1 VSSSDSKH
9 EGSEGD
15 PVDPEA
21 TRPAQRTTVP
31 PPEDLDMDDAE
42 SEEATVMAKIPDE
55 LLAES
60 LRHRDDATKGGLRQ
74 MFARDSGSGRP
85 PPPVE
90 PEGDALLDMLFE
102 DARDERKVEAAPAAP
117 PPEAIA
123 EVATATPEPAAKA
136 RAMPPP
142 PPRRAIPEP
151 VSSGSR
157 EPLDTS
163 EGENASPITP
173 VAMAVAEDVA
183 DDASME
189 IDDLAGGAASEPP
202 PALEPS
208 RNTAPIPSRR
218 PPPSAFEREEDA
230 SALLLR
236 SHQRDA
242 WVARAEWLRA
252 EAGALSDLNGRARAL
267 LVVSE
272 LYAMAGEEATARA
285 VADEAREI
293 APSLPL
299 PHRQAR
305 GLLARDTDWPGV
317 LEVLEV
323 EAKSIPTPDARCHGA
338 LFGAEIA
345 RLIQGDDEG
354 AKKRLDQA
362 QRAAPEDPRAYV
374 QRLAEALAAAD
385 PEDGAPAPI
394 SKVRV
399 PDAAPLAP
407 LAEAARQVAAHRGV
421 ASKTARA
428 AGSTYESLLNVR
440 AAIAAGDH
448 AGAVS
453 GLEGLARAESLAG
466 GAGWLAAVLAAPIKE
481 TRARSV
487 EALRGVLDGSHGSAA
502 RRALA
507 ARAIELGDA
516 DAARAAM
523 ESPSSDAF
531 SPADRIALAALTGG
545 PRADVDPWLDTL
557 LGDPELAPIASA
569 ASAALGDPA
578 SASRVVFPA
587 GGLRARTAS
596 TLGRAMALTGEGAT
610 GRLRTAVLA
619 FVDAAPDH
627 GTARALALELDVDEG
642 NGGKVARAVASFRE
656 DADGERE
663 RALAGA
669 LIAEIS
675 GEIERAKAEYE
686 RARTLDLTS
695 EAVAR
700 AAAAH
705 AAGDAAAVLLTE
717 HGLAL
722 DGGSRA
728 AILLGEAAVRFIDAG
743 DDAESKELLTR
754 AAALDPTLPFA
765 YNLGERA
772 ARAAADNELLVEW
785 VRNRREASSDPLE
798 QAYDLVREALILTE
812 LGGESAEAAV
822 PLFEQ
827 ALRARPK
834 DAALRDLY
842 ERLSPEPL
850 ADRAAWREERA
861 AEAPPAEAA
870 RLALEAALELERTGD
885 LAGAARCARLAIAA
899 GENQLAPI
907 IVYRAALAG
916 HGTGDLIE
924 ALMPRAREASDPIER
939 LETYERLAELDERG
953 RGDGA
958 SALLWRRTILEDTPG
973 HLPTLRLVASSLIGA
988 GRDDE
993 LEPITFEIAKAL
1005 DGASAIAHA
1014 MLSARLRVRNGS
1026 WDDTREPVE
1035 IAYRHEPRGIWA
1047 LRQTAAHAR
1056 AQGQHQL
1063 ALEADRQLIE
1073 RTQRPSEAAT
1083 LSLRAAQSA
1092 VKAGLMDD
1100 ALAFLGHAIELS
1112 PTHLAIHIEMAAVL
1126 EQTGN
1131 FEGAAASLEAAASA
1145 AVSPEERAHNLY
1157 KAAILWQDKVNDI
1170 GRARAAFEGVVE
1182 LDPSYGDVFPRL
1194 QAIYVAEG
1202 ARAELAALL
1211 KRRLDAVT
1219 DPVERVE
1226 MEVLRGRALADVGDS
1241 AAAKRALAAALEA
1254 NPDHVEALAAFGD
1267 VAASEEDWSGA
1278 EQAWIRLARLVPDA
1292 ARQAAIYLRLGA
1304 IYDEHLP
1311 NPERAELAYQ
1321 EILKREPAD
1330 IVARERLV
1338 ALFQRQGD
1346 APRAI
1351 EQQTL
1356 LINAAEAPEAKCVRT
1371 TELAGIYETTGDA
1384 KKAEAT
1390 LLQARKTWPKDESAL
1405 GALASFYQRNGQGP
1419 AANMLLERAVAD
1431 ARRALGTGRF
1441 EPYLFSTIA
1450 TVAHLRSRPDAA
1462 RVAQAAVAALD
1473 GAPADLAGAE
1483 ASAADI
1489 KLDDLLAP
1497 EVMTPAFRELLK
1509 LTGPL
1514 LDNAV
1519 PFDLA
1524 AVRAAPLPL
1533 QLADL
1538 GDRIRE
1544 LATAY
1549 GVHNVQVFV
1558 SSALGS
1564 VCVPVSAHPPV
1575 LLLGQGLVAT
1585 DQEQVRAFLVH
1596 RALKILQANS
1606 AAISRTAPIDL
1617 WPLLAAYLKAH
1628 SPSWAPQGVDAG
1640 KLTDFYG
1647 KISRATGQRA
1657 VDPQVALLA
1666 SEVIGSVGNRAS
1678 TLNTVINGWGNR
1690 AGLLAVGD
1698 LNIALTGIAWAG
1710 GHANAPPAAGKD
1722 RMTWIGRNAEARE
1735 LVVFSVSDAYAD
1747 ARGQLGLNAT

>member
-1 VSSSDSKH
+1 MSSSDSQH
-9 EGSEGD
+9 EGSEGH

-21 TRPAQRTTVP
+21 TRPAQPATVP
-31 PPEDLDMDDAE
+31 PPADLDMDDSE
-42 SEEATVMAKIPDE
+42 SEEATVMARIPDE

-60 LRHRDDATKGGLRQ
+60 LRQRDGTTKGGLRQ
-74 MFARDSGSGRP
+74 MFAREATSSRP
-85 PPPVE
+85 SRPSE

-102 DARDERKVEAAPAAP
+102 DARDERTLEVASARAPSPEPEEVVE
-117 PPEAIA
+117 I
-123 EVATATPEPAAKA
+123 ATATPAPAVRT
-136 RAMPPP
+136 RAIPPP
-142 PPRRAIPEP
+142 PPRRPVPEAEP
-151 VSSGSR
+151 RVPLATSDR
-157 EPLDTS
+157 END
-163 EGENASPITP
+163 ASP
-173 VAMAVAEDVA
+173 VAGTAKNEAPRDRDPA
-183 DDASME
+183 H
-189 IDDLAGGAASEPP
+189 LAGRTPSQPP
-202 PALEPS
+202 PSTEVASSEPS
-208 RNTAPIPSRR
+208 RSIVPIPSRR
-218 PPPSAFEREEDA
+218 PPRGAFLREEDA

-236 SHQRDA
+236 AQQRDA

-252 EAGALSDLNGRARAL
+252 EASALADFNRRARAL

-272 LYAMAGEEATARA
+272 LYAMAGEEAIARA

-305 GLLARDTDWPGV
+305 GLLAREGDWAGV
-317 LEVLEV
+317 LEVLET
-323 EAKSIPTPDARCHGA
+323 ESKSIPTPEARCHSA

-345 RLIQGDDEG
+345 RIIQSDDEG

-362 QRAAPEDPRAYV
+362 QRVVPEDPRAHV

-385 PEDGAPAPI
+385 PEDGAPSPLT
-394 SKVRV
+394 KVRI
-399 PDAAPLAP
+399 PDAPQLAP
-407 LAEAARQVAAHRGV
+407 LAEAMRQVAAHRGL
-421 ASKTARA
+421 ASTTEQA
-428 AGSTYESLLNVR
+428 AGSSYASLLNVR

-448 AGAVS
+448 AGTVS
-453 GLEGLARAESLAG
+453 GIEGLARAESLAG

-481 TRARSV
+481 TRARSI
-487 EALRGVLDGSHGSAA
+487 EALRGVLDGSHASAA

-523 ESPSSDAF
+523 ESTSSDAF
-531 SPADRIALAALTGG
+531 SPADRIALVALTGG
-545 PRADVDPWLDTL
+545 QRADVDPWLDTL

-596 TLGRAMALTGEGAT
+596 TLGRAMAAT
-610 GRLRTAVLA
+610 GAGAAGLLRAAVLA
-619 FVDAAPDH
+619 FVDAAPEH

-669 LIAEIS
+669 LIAEVS
-675 GEIERAKAEYE
+675 GEIERAKAEYDH
-686 RARTLDLTS
+686 ARTLDLAS
-695 EAVAR
+695 EAAVRASAAHVDG
-700 AAAAH
+700 AAAAR
-705 AAGDAAAVLLTE
+705 L
-717 HGLAL
+717 LAL
-722 DGGSRA
+722 HAQALEGGSRA
-728 AILLGEAAVRFIDAG
+728 AILLGEAALRLADAG
-743 DDAESKELLTR
+743 DEAESGGLLRR
-754 AAALDPTLPFA
+754 AAELDPTLPFA
-765 YNLGERA
+765 FNLGERA
-772 ARAAADNELLVEW
+772 ARAGADRNDVVEW
-785 VRNRREASSDPLE
+785 VRTRREASSDPLE
-798 QAYDLVREALILTE
+798 QAYDLVREALILAE
-812 LGGESAEAAV
+812 GEAGAAV
-822 PLFEQ
+822 PLLEQ

-842 ERLSPEPL
+842 ERLAPEPL

-885 LAGAARCARLAIAA
+885 LEGAARCARLAIAA

-907 IVYRAALAG
+907 VVYRAALAG
-916 HGTGDLIE
+916 HGAGDLVE

-953 RGDGA
+953 RGDAA
-958 SALLWRRTILEDTPG
+958 SALLWRRTILEDAPG
-973 HLPTLRLVASSLIGA
+973 HLPTLRLVAGSLLGS

-993 LEPITFEIAKAL
+993 LEPITFELAKAL

-1014 MLSARLRVRNGS
+1014 MLSARLRLRHGT

-1056 AQGQHQL
+1056 AQGQHSL

-1112 PTHLAIHIEMAAVL
+1112 PNHLAVHLEMAAVL

-1131 FEGAAASLEAAASA
+1131 FPGAAASLEACASA
-1145 AVSPEERAHNLY
+1145 SASAEERALNLY
-1157 KAAILWQDKVNDI
+1157 KAAILWQDKASDI

-1219 DPVERVE
+1219 DPAERVE
-1226 MEVLRGRALADVGDS
+1226 MEVLRGRALADIGD
-1241 AAAKRALAAALEA
+1241 ATAAKRALAAALEA

-1267 VAASEEDWSGA
+1267 VSASEGDWSGA

-1292 ARQAAIYLRLGA
+1292 ARQAAIYLRLGE

-1330 IVARERLV
+1330 VVARERLV

-1371 TELAGIYETTGDA
+1371 TELARIYEATGDA
-1384 KKAEAT
+1384 KKAEVT
-1390 LLQARKTWPKDESAL
+1390 LLQARKTWPKDEAAL
-1405 GALASFYQRNGQGP
+1405 GALARFYQRNGQAP

-1450 TVAHLRSRPDAA
+1450 TVAELRSRPDAA
-1462 RVAQAAVAALD
+1462 RVARAAVAALD
-1473 GAPADLAGAE
+1473 GTPADLDGAGVG
-1483 ASAADI
+1483 AADV

-1497 EVMTPAFRELLK
+1497 EVMTPAFRELLR

-1514 LDNAV
+1514 LDTAV

-1524 AVRAAPLPL
+1524 AVRGAPLPL
-1533 QLADL
+1533 QLASL
-1538 GDRIRE
+1538 GDLIGD
-1544 LATAY
+1544 LATGY
-1549 GVHNVQVFV
+1549 DVHNLQVFV

-1585 DQEQVRAFLVH
+1585 DQDQVRVFLVH
-1596 RALKILQANS
+1596 RALKILQSNT

-1640 KLTDFYG
+1640 KLTDYYG
-1647 KISRATGQRA
+1647 KITRTTGQRA

-1747 ARGQLGLNAT
+1747 ARGQLGLSTI